1 MGRFDRYVL
10 SQLMVIFG
18 FSSVVLVLIYWVN
31 RAVRLFDW
39 LIASGQSA
47 GVFLEFTALTLPNV
61 IRIVLPISAFVAAV
75 YTANR
80 MTSESEMVVVQAT
93 GYGPFR
99 LARPVLAFG
108 LIVGLF
114 TGLLVHFAVPAS
126 FERLADRQ
134 VQIAENV
141 TARLLTEGRFVHP
154 DDGITLYIRAITG
167 RGELQDVYLRDGRD
181 PARTVSYTASRAQL
195 VRTDDGPRL
204 VMYDGIAQTYTPG
217 DRRLAVTSF
226 DELAQNV
233 ASLIDSSGREDAR
246 NLRELSTAEILT
258 GDGTLAEELG
268 VSLAELKVEGHQR
281 FTQPMMAV
289 IAPLIGFATL
299 LLGGFS
305 RFGIWNQIFG
315 AVGLVIV
322 LYLIDNAMA
331 DAALRS
337 VSALPLVYG
346 APVIGALGVAGIL
359 LYAGRSRRRRGAR
372 AEPGASPA

>member
-1 MGRFDRYVL
+1 
-10 SQLMVIFG
+10 MVIFG

-47 GVFLEFTALTLPNV
+47 GVFFEFTALTLPNV
-61 IRIVLPISAFVAAV
+61 IRIVLPISAFVATV

-80 MTSESEMVVVQAT
+80 LTSESEMVVVQAT

-99 LARPVLAFG
+99 LARPVLVFG
-108 LIVGLF
+108 LIVGAF

-126 FERLADRQ
+126 YERLADRQ

-181 PARTVSYTASRAQL
+181 PKRTVSYSAARAQL
-195 VRTDDGPRL
+195 VRTEEGPRL
-204 VMYDGIAQTYTPG
+204 VMYDGIAQTYTPA
-217 DRRLAVTSF
+217 DRRLAVTRF

-233 ASLIDSSGREDAR
+233 ATLIDSSGREDSR
-246 NLRELSTAEILT
+246 NLRELSTREILS
-258 GDGTLAEELG
+258 GDAELAETLR

-281 FTQPMMAV
+281 FTQSMMAV

-305 RFGIWNQIFG
+305 RFGIWNQIF
-315 AVGLVIV
+315 ASVGLVIL
-322 LYLIDNAMA
+322 LYIIDNAMA

-337 VSALPLVYG
+337 VAALPLVYG
-346 APVIGALGVAGIL
+346 APAFGAALVV
-359 LYAGRSRRRRGAR
+359 
-372 AEPGASPA
+372 E